1 MRWKQVAQPREAR
14 DVSNSGHPQRSRLC
28 FSAGK
33 LVVFA
38 ASATLG
44 AQEVS
49 TKPVV
54 FTTQQ
59 DHQNML
65 EQLGVTKL
73 RPGRSSNEK
82 ATNAANYD
90 EAQAN
95 PYPNLPEI
103 LKLANGQPVQST
115 DQWYKLRRPEIVE
128 LLEREVYGRVP
139 QNVPKVQWEVRESR
153 EIQAGGRTAV
163 QKHIVGVV
171 DNSACPRFRSTSLC
185 H

>member
-14 DVSNSGHPQRSRLC
+14 DVSILDTLRGRVC
-28 FSAGK
+28 
-33 LVVFA
+33 VFLLA
-38 ASATLG
+38 NWLYLLPLQHSE

-82 ATNAANYD
+82 APTL
-90 EAQAN
+90 QITTK
-95 PYPNLPEI
+95 PKPILIQMPEI
-103 LKLANGQPVQST
+103 LKLADGQPVQST

-128 LLEREVYGRVP
+128 LLAREVYGRVP

-153 EIQAGGRTAV
+153 EIQGRQDSCSEAYC
-163 QKHIVGVV
+163 G
-171 DNSACPRFRSTSLC
+171 RRR
-185 H
+185 